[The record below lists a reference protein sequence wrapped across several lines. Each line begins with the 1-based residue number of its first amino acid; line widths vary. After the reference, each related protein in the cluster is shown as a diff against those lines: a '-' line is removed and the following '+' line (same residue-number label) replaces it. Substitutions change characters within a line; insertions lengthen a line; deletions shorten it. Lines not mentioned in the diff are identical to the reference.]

1 MKITKRILL
10 HSHTESFNL
19 GLSENNQRSFCLTRL
34 KYIEHRL
41 VALSKNE
48 FLTQDVAVDFKQTAS
63 NHPEGI

>member
-34 KYIEHRL
+34 KYIEYRTPSCRVEQKWISNTRRSCRL
-41 VALSKNE
+41 
-48 FLTQDVAVDFKQTAS
+48 
-63 NHPEGI
+63 